1 MATVP
6 LSADAENVLDHLHR
20 TRSPVQHTKTAVKS
34 ACHLTDPQRLDATLK
49 ELFNRKYMLE
59 LSDGALELTREGI
72 AAAKER
78 RDSKSKKSSTTV
90 IQNFD
95 KVENSRITTTGILKT
110 ALTTGKDKAP
120 AKETTRDSA
129 SHEIMSTPTS
139 FHALTGIGSQ
149 PVSPFDEKIDM
160 NAQTLPES
168 ENPIPSF
175 RHHPLRFTGQILG
188 VNERNKQ
195 ATEFGVRF
203 TLTFEDH
210 PDALPIPLID
220 KDILGR
226 SRHTDIWIRH
236 DNYISQQH
244 CRFTIKKV
252 KSGYE
257 LFVEDLASRNG
268 TRVGEKILQAY
279 TVTPLKHGDRLR
291 VGKTTLI
298 ISLLAE

>member
-20 TRSPVQHTKTAVKS
+20 TRSSVQHTKTAVKN
-34 ACHLTDPQRLDATLK
+34 ACHLTDPQRLEATLK
-49 ELFNRKYMLE
+49 ELFNQRYMIE

-78 RDSKSKKSSTTV
+78 RDSKGKKGGTTV

-95 KVENSRITTTGILKT
+95 KVENSRISTTGIRTT
-110 ALTTGKDKAP
+110 ALIKEKAP
-120 AKETTRDSA
+120 PKEKA
-129 SHEIMSTPTS
+129 VEPPLHEITITPTS
-139 FHALTGIGSQ
+139 FHALTGISGSHTV
-149 PVSPFDEKIDM
+149 PAFDEKTDM

-188 VNERNKQ
+188 VSERNKQ

-203 TLTFEDH
+203 TLTFEEH

-252 KSGYE
+252 KSSYE
-257 LFVEDLASRNG
+257 LYVEDLSSRNG
-268 TRVGEKILQAY
+268 TKVGEKILQPY